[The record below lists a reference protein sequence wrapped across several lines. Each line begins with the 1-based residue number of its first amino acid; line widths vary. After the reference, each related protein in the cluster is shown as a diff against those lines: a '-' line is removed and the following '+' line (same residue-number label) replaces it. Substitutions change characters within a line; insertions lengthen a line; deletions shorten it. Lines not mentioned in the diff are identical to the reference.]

1 METSPIL
8 QRPKDG
14 AVVAGVCAGL
24 GRRWQVDPKLL
35 RIAVIVLSLAGG
47 LGLVAYGAAALLIP
61 REGSADMPIRSLL
74 PFTRSWPTP
83 ALVAAVGIAGALLV
97 AALGGW
103 SGAGLGPVLVIA
115 AVWYFGLHRQRTVI
129 TPARTASPT
138 PFDRAAEA
146 WRQRLLE
153 QRTVTES
160 PGTAPSPIS
169 PLPTPSASPWVP
181 VPAHAAAAIP
191 AIPRVTR
198 RRGWLWLV
206 ALALAAAGLGVVALL
221 DRNGVTASPVAYWA
235 AVLAALGLT
244 LVAATRVGRPP
255 AMVAATVLTGV
266 AMASAMVPAS
276 PGLAEVGE
284 VQQSYSSAADLPAE
298 VSVGLGEVTLD
309 LADLTLATDAATT
322 VRVGAGTAT
331 LILPAEVNSEVAW
344 TVKAGEY
351 HSSGQERS
359 GIDLSGLD
367 TFTPDPGGPVL
378 RVVASVEAGTL
389 EVIR

>member
-47 LGLVAYGAAALLIP
+47 LGVVAYGAAALLIP
-61 REGSADMPIRSLL
+61 RVGSADMPIRSLL

-83 ALVAAVGIAGALLV
+83 ALVAAVGVAGALLV

-103 SGAGLGPVLVIA
+103 SGAGLGPILVVA

-129 TPARTASPT
+129 APARPSSPT

-153 QRTVTES
+153 QRTLTES
-160 PGTAPSPIS
+160 PRTIPMPIS
-169 PLPTPSASPWVP
+169 PLPTLSADAWVP
-181 VPAHAAAAIP
+181 AGAAAPIP
-191 AIPRVTR
+191 AIPTVTR

-255 AMVAATVLTGV
+255 AMVLATVLTGL
-266 AMASAMVPAS
+266 AMTSAMVPAS
-276 PGLAEVGE
+276 PGLAEVGD

-309 LADLTLATDAATT
+309 LADLTLAADAATT

-331 LILPAEVNSEVAW
+331 LILPTEVNSEVVW

-367 TFTPDPGGPVL
+367 TYTPHPGGPVL